1 MTVPRSETVFGGASA
16 NPRTQRKIGIGFGGG
31 PYTVQQMTEA
41 VRLAEQRGFES
52 AWMTNDM
59 GGRTPYVTLACWAMT
74 TERMRLGVAVSNPV
88 TRHPVEL
95 AQTVAT
101 LDEASNGRVVLG
113 IGTGNSWRSLT
124 GDQLTKPIAL
134 MKEAI
139 QLIRELWALPETMYR
154 GTPVSIRESEWI
166 WPDGPPADIRQNISI
181 YMGAGGPQMTRLA
194 ARRADGLLIGMGKYV
209 PKIESQVRLFRTTAQ
224 EAGRDPD
231 DLEIGAL
238 IVTYVVENEDDL
250 ELMRRIV
257 ASHTQ
262 RYTEEKARQ
271 RGIELDAFQ
280 TIKDIYGRY
289 PQKAASV
296 KYGMEPAAYEAASY
310 VTQTMIEAFAV
321 AGSPDSCARQLE
333 KYVAAGV
340 TLPIL
345 VPLGCD
351 TRLVIEVGQ
360 AFLATA

>member
-1 MTVPRSETVFGGASA
+1 VTVPKSKTESA
-16 NPRTQRKIGIGFGGG
+16 GNPAPTESQKKVGIGFGGG
-31 PYTVQQMTEA
+31 PYTVQHMTET
-41 VRLAEQRGFES
+41 VRLAEGCGFDS

-59 GGRTPYVTLACWAMT
+59 GGRTPYVTLACWAMN

-124 GDQLTKPIAL
+124 GDQLTKPIGL
-134 MKEAI
+134 MKRAMQI
-139 QLIRELWALPETMYR
+139 IRELWALPETTYQ
-154 GTPVSIRESEWI
+154 GSPVSIRASDWI
-166 WPDGPPADIRQNISI
+166 WPNGPPADFRKNIKI

-194 ARRADGLLIGMGKYV
+194 ARRADGLLLGMGKYV
-209 PKIESQVRLFRTTAQ
+209 PRIEAQVNLFRTTAQ

-231 DLEIGAL
+231 ELEVGAL
-238 IVTYVVENEDDL
+238 IVTYVVENDEDL

-262 RYTEEKARQ
+262 RYSEDKARQ
-271 RGIELDAFQ
+271 RGIELDAFRK
-280 TIKDIYGRY
+280 IKDIYDRY
-289 PQKAASV
+289 SDKTANV
-296 KYGMEPAAYEAASY
+296 KYGMEPAACEAAPY
-310 VTQTMIEAFAV
+310 VTQAMMEAFSVVGTPAL
-321 AGSPDSCARQLE
+321 CARQLE

-351 TRLVIEVGQ
+351 TRLVIEAGQ
-360 AFLATA
+360 AFLAAA